1 MKLDTSF
8 EELLCVL
15 YCFLL
20 GLTVGCLFAWC
31 ISTASM
37 NQAKRQRWTFHLSAS
52 ELSTTVAIDVLMNFT
67 FLFESKRIASRH
79 NRNCIYCLRKR
90 LYAFIPDP
98 EPGLMFTLHVNNA
111 IETTGSRRTKTPQ
124 NVGNP
129 ILFFCSQSTTG
140 RTTHCCLY
148 SELRTFL

>member
-1 MKLDTSF
+1 M
-8 EELLCVL
+8 

-31 ISTASM
+31 ISTAAM
-37 NQAKRQRWTFHLSAS
+37 NHAKRQRLTFHLSAS

-67 FLFESKRIASRH
+67 FLSESKRIAYSH

-90 LYAFIPDP
+90 PYAFIPDP
-98 EPGLMFTLHVNNA
+98 EPGLMFTLHLNNA

-124 NVGNP
+124 AWGTQSVC
-129 ILFFCSQSTTG
+129 LFSRSTKG
-140 RTTHCCLY
+140 TTAHCCLY